1 MVQAVTS
8 EIIYLLPANGLSY
21 FLDLV
26 VFGLFLVG
34 FFVGLVCL
42 FVLVCV
48 CVFFP
53 LWVFFPLILSFLK

>member
-34 FFVGLVCL
+34 FFCWACL
-42 FVLVCV
+42 FVCFGVCM
-48 CVFFP
+48 CIFSPLGFFP
-53 LWVFFPLILSFLK
+53 PHPFLS